1 MIRYRVTTTKKAD
14 NRHAQS
20 KISYKVDLY
29 HIPHRRGRRHRLHT
43 QKLPTRPYEARKRHG
58 HAGRRV
64 QRRGRFISEVTG
76 NESVR
81 VPIGNTSAPLL
92 WSVLCLLS
100 CRNKKVRPPA
110 GSKPFQ
116 SQQANR
122 NSTLQGNSDKAS
134 QEAYSEVRTSC
145 TGKLRAACP
154 TINLCVYIWRFP
166 IL

>member
-1 MIRYRVTTTKKAD
+1 MYRETEIYHCHIEIHHARTKISRAHSVGKYDAAQINNNKKAD

-20 KISYKVDLY
+20 KLSYKVALY
-29 HIPHRRGRRHRLHT
+29 HIPNLRGRRHRNQRH
-43 QKLPTRPYEARKRHG
+43 KLPTSPYEARKRHG

-64 QRRGRFISEVTG
+64 QRRGRFISEVKG

-110 GSKPFQ
+110 GDQ
-116 SQQANR
+116 S
-122 NSTLQGNSDKAS
+122 NSEKTN
-134 QEAYSEVRTSC
+134 
-145 TGKLRAACP
+145 
-154 TINLCVYIWRFP
+154 
-166 IL
+166 